1 MDLNESIQQ
10 IAKRYTEAKD
20 HIATEEAT
28 KASLI
33 IPFIQSLGYDIYN
46 PLEVVPEF
54 NAELPGTKK
63 GDKVDYV
70 IKKNGEPII
79 LFECKW
85 HGYQLDISQES
96 QLMRYFHALPSKKIA
111 ILTNGV
117 QYRFYTDLDEKNK
130 MNSKPFLQFDITLMN
145 DVILKELQR
154 YTKTSFNIESIM
166 PAAEELKYT
175 GAIKKILSDS
185 LNNPEDAFV
194 RALVEQGVYEGRLTE
209 KMREKFKEIV
219 KKAFNQFVSEKVSD
233 RLSSALQEEKASVN
247 AQETE
252 QTTTDSDESRDN
264 RIATTQDEIDGH
276 NIIKAILRQTVDVKR
291 IAMRDT
297 VSYCGIL
304 LDDNNRKPICRLFF
318 NNPENKSIVLFDTD
332 KKEYRYQLGD
342 VDEIYKLADEL
353 IKNVSIID
361 KKSVRRGNKEDSS
374 DQIDGTESDAAA
386 GI

>member
-10 IAKRYTEAKD
+10 IAKRYSDAKD

-33 IPFIQSLGYDIYN
+33 MPFIQTLGYDIYN
-46 PLEVVPEF
+46 PMEVVPEF

-85 HGYQLDISQES
+85 HGQALDINQES

-130 MNSKPFLQFDITLMN
+130 MDMKPFLQFEITSFN

-154 YTKTSFNIESIM
+154 YTKTAFNIDSIM

-175 GAIKKILSDS
+175 GAIKKILSES
-185 LNNPEDAFV
+185 LNDPAEPFV
-194 RALVEQGVYEGRLTE
+194 RALAEQVYEGRLTE

-219 KKAFNQFVSEKVSD
+219 KKAFNQFVSDRVSD
-233 RLSSALQEEKASVN
+233 RLSSALQEEKAS
-247 AQETE
+247 ASAKETPLE
-252 QTTTDSDESRDN
+252 PLLEGEGGKDS
-264 RIATTQDEIDGH
+264 RIVTTQDEIDGH
-276 NIIKAILRQTVDVKR
+276 NIIKAILRKTVDVSR
-291 IAMRDT
+291 VTMRDT
-297 VSYCGIL
+297 VGYCGIL
-304 LDDNNRKPICRLFF
+304 LDDSNRKPICRLFF
-318 NNPENKSIVLFDTD
+318 NNPEALSIVLFDAD
-332 KKEYRYQLGD
+332 RKESKHPLAN
-342 VDEIYKLADEL
+342 VDEIYLLADDL
-353 IKNVSIID
+353 TKNVVAMD
-361 KKSVRRGNKEDSS
+361 KKFGRRGAKEGVGEDEREM
-374 DQIDGTESDAAA
+374 IKEA
-386 GI
+386 